1 MYYKRVPLSLKE
13 AIMQE
18 ADKGFDSRD
27 EFYEVM
33 QDVAFSYDVPLA
45 NVLDIF
51 YNQDTKEKV

>member
-1 MYYKRVPLSLKE
+1 
-13 AIMQE
+13 MQE